1 MIVKGR
7 LSLDTNLLVYAVDH
21 DAGEQHER
29 SRALMEQAARRDC
42 VLTLQALAEF
52 FHAMTRNRL
61 LEPAYASAFV
71 RD

>member
-7 LSLDTNLLVYAVDH
+7 LSLDTNLLVYA
-21 DAGEQHER
+21 GERHER